1 MLGTCMHTC
10 KAGIF
15 VVRGFFFFLF
25 FFRSPQ
31 PSLAALAARLS
42 CCKSHLVLIWMSGL
56 FEASAVSGVTDGPLK
71 GPEQQDVPLNAAQI
85 LTK

>member
-1 MLGTCMHTC
+1 MLGTCFHAC
-10 KAGIF
+10 EAGIF
-15 VVRGFFFFLF
+15 VVRGFLV

-42 CCKSHLVLIWMSGL
+42 CWKRHLVLIWMSGL
-56 FEASAVSGVTDGPLK
+56 FEASAVSGVTDGPLD
-71 GPEQQDVPLNAAQI
+71 GPEQQDVPLNAAEN